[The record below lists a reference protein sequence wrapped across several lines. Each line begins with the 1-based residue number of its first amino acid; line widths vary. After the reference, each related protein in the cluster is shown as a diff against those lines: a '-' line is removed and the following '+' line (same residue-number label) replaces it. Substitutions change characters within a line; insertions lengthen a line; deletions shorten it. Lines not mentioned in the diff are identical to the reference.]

1 MKKNEKKKVAV
12 TWIFAILSIAA
23 IAGLVVFAF
32 LSAGLKGVASDFT
45 PEGPVLS
52 AVLGGLTFKF
62 IQGFAFPGSLLP
74 LAAAIAVYL
83 GGLLFLIGLI
93 VIIAKKSP
101 RFLILPF
108 VVLLAFV
115 AAAYGFIVYENA
127 VPAAERT
134 FANINHTILVI
145 LVPALVVLAILC
157 CVFQFAFPKNL
168 KKAAAAEVP
177 AEPKA
182 EEAAPVAEE
191 APIEE
196 AKPEEKPAPE
206 EEKPAEKPVES
217 GYQYEPAAAVA
228 APVEEEKPAEEP
240 APAPEKKPAPAA
252 KKPAQRK
259 VLVVK
264 KNQAAPAPAAK
275 PAKPATFNGGAR
287 VYHISKHTS
296 GQWQI
301 KLATSDKVI
310 KILPTQA
317 EAIAYAKG
325 LVESRGGSV
334 RVHSVKGKIRKE

>member
-52 AVLGGLTFKF
+52 AVVGGLTFQF

-74 LAAAIAVYL
+74 LAAAVAVYL
-83 GGLLFLIGLI
+83 GGFLFLIGLI

-134 FANINHTILVI
+134 FANVNHTIPVI
-145 LVPALVVLAILC
+145 LVPALVVLAIVC

-168 KKAAAAEVP
+168 KKEAAEEI

-182 EEAAPVAEE
+182 EEPAPVAEE

-206 EEKPAEKPVES
+206 EEKPEEKPVES
-217 GYQYEPAAAVA
+217 GYQYEPAPVA
-228 APVEEEKPAEEP
+228 AAPAEEAKPDEKP

-264 KNQAAPAPAAK
+264 KNQAAAAPAPKAAK
-275 PAKPATFNGGAR
+275 AATFNGGAR
-287 VYHISKHTS
+287 VYHISKHPS

>member
-32 LSAGLKGVASDFT
+32 LSDGLKAVASNFT
-45 PEGPVLS
+45 PEGPVLT
-52 AVLGGLTFKF
+52 AVLGGLTFQF

-108 VVLLAFV
+108 IVLLAFV

-134 FANINHTILVI
+134 FANINHIIPVI
-145 LVPALVVLAILC
+145 LVPALVVLAIIC

-168 KKAAAAEVP
+168 KKAAAAEEA
-177 AEPKA
+177 AEPK
-182 EEAAPVAEE
+182 EEIAPA
-191 APIEE
+191 EE
-196 AKPEEKPAPE
+196 AKPEEQPAPE

-217 GYQYEPAAAVA
+217 GYQYEPAAA
-228 APVEEEKPAEEP
+228 APAPAEEAKPEEEP
-240 APAPEKKPAPAA
+240 APAPEKKPAPAP

-264 KNQAAPAPAAK
+264 KNQPAPAPVAK
-275 PAKPATFNGGAR
+275 PAKASSFNGGAR
-287 VYHISKHTS
+287 VYHISKHPS

>member
-52 AVLGGLTFKF
+52 AVVGGLTFQF

-74 LAAAIAVYL
+74 LAAAVAVYL
-83 GGLLFLIGLI
+83 GGFLFLIGLI

-134 FANINHTILVI
+134 FANVNHTIPVI
-145 LVPALVVLAILC
+145 LVPALVVLAIVC

-168 KKAAAAEVP
+168 KKEAAEEI

-182 EEAAPVAEE
+182 EEPAPVAEE

-206 EEKPAEKPVES
+206 EEKP
-217 GYQYEPAAAVA
+217 
-228 APVEEEKPAEEP
+228 EEKP
-240 APAPEKKPAPAA
+240 
-252 KKPAQRK
+252 
-259 VLVVK
+259 
-264 KNQAAPAPAAK
+264 
-275 PAKPATFNGGAR
+275 
-287 VYHISKHTS
+287 
-296 GQWQI
+296 
-301 KLATSDKVI
+301 
-310 KILPTQA
+310 
-317 EAIAYAKG
+317 IA
-325 LVESRGGSV
+325 L
-334 RVHSVKGKIRKE
+334 

>member
-52 AVLGGLTFKF
+52 AVVGGLTFQF

-74 LAAAIAVYL
+74 LAAAVAVYL

-134 FANINHTILVI
+134 FANVNHTIPVI
-145 LVPALVVLAILC
+145 LVPALVVLAIVC

-168 KKAAAAEVP
+168 KKAAAAEAP

-206 EEKPAEKPVES
+206 EEKPEEKPVES
-217 GYQYEPAAAVA
+217 GYQYEPAAAA
-228 APVEEEKPAEEP
+228 APAEEAKPEEKP
-240 APAPEKKPAPAA
+240 APAPEKKPAPAV

-264 KNQAAPAPAAK
+264 KNQPAAAPAPKAAK
-275 PAKPATFNGGAR
+275 AATFNGGAR
-287 VYHISKHTS
+287 VYHISKHPS

-310 KILPTQA
+310 KVLPTQA

>member
-23 IAGLVVFAF
+23 IAGLVVFAL

-93 VIIAKKSP
+93 VIIVKKSP

-134 FANINHTILVI
+134 FANVNHTLPVI
-145 LVPALVVLAILC
+145 LVPALVVLAIVC
-157 CVFQFAFPKNL
+157 CVFQFAFPKKL
-168 KKAAAAEVP
+168 KKEAAEEIT
-177 AEPKA
+177 EPKA
-182 EEAAPVAEE
+182 EEPAPVAEE

-228 APVEEEKPAEEP
+228 APAEEAKPEEEP
-240 APAPEKKPAPAA
+240 APAPEKPAPAA

-264 KNQAAPAPAAK
+264 KNQPAAAPAPKAAK
-275 PAKPATFNGGAR
+275 AATFNGGAR
-287 VYHISKHTS
+287 VYHISKHSS

-310 KILPTQA
+310 KVLPTQA